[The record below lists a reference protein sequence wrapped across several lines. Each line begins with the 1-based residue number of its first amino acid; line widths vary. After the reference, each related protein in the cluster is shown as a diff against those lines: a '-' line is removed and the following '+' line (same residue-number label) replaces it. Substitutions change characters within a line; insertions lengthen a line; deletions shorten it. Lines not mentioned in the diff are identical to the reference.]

1 MSEEQESKKQAK
13 ARQLR
18 EAREWL
24 QRRFPEVF
32 QPGVPLAIGIH
43 GPIHETARAEGGP
56 EPWAVRAA
64 LDSWTRHPKYL
75 KGLIAQRTRRHL
87 DGSEAEPVTAEQA
100 ERARQQL
107 AELERKR
114 QQTREDEQRR
124 KAKQQDQGKKTPQG
138 QRPQGQ
144 QERKAAD
151 GGKASGG
158 RPTITLK
165 KKRRR
170 GAGENATRDEGGQ

>member
-1 MSEEQESKKQAK
+1 MTEESKKQAK

-32 QPGVPLAIGIH
+32 RPGVPLAIGIH

-56 EPWAVRAA
+56 EPWAVRAV

-87 DGSEAEPVTAEQA
+87 DGSEAEPVTQEQA
-100 ERARQQL
+100 ERARRQL

-124 KAKQQDQGKKTPQG
+124 KAKQQEGKAPQGEEPQGKK
-138 QRPQGQ
+138 PQGQ
-144 QERKAAD
+144 QQPQGKRESKAA
-151 GGKASGG
+151 KPGG

-165 KKRRR
+165 RKRRPSR
-170 GAGENATRDEGGQ
+170 QQEESQ

>member
-1 MSEEQESKKQAK
+1 MSEESNKQAK

-24 QRRFPEVF
+24 QRRFPEAF

-43 GPIHETARAEGGP
+43 APIHEAARAEGGP

-64 LDSWTRHPKYL
+64 LGSWTRHPKYL
-75 KGLIAQRTRRHL
+75 AGLVEQRTRRHL

-100 ERARQQL
+100 ERARRQL

-114 QQTREDEQRR
+114 QQTREDERRR
-124 KAKQQDQGKKTPQG
+124 KAKQQEGKAPQGEEPQGKKPQR
-138 QRPQGQ
+138 QQQSQGKR
-144 QERKAAD
+144 ESKAA
-151 GGKASGG
+151 KPSG

-165 KKRRR
+165 RKRRPSR
-170 GAGENATRDEGGQ
+170 QQEESQ